1 MSDQASLSPDS
12 GNFRTARSFQV
23 TNLLSSLPT
32 QFLQSQSSTG
42 FNLNILI
49 IGDKEIGKSTILKCL
64 FNEKILY
71 NQRPEEDS
79 NSTEFDIS
87 SETVA
92 LKKDGVV
99 LNVTVHETVNYNQQ
113 VQDKVEGN
121 VKPIVRF
128 LEKQMYSYFSEES
141 LLRRR
146 TSRHWTVDQ
155 AKLNPKTNSQHQQQA
170 RYSEDQ
176 SLEELSSQSSGS
188 HINAFKD
195 TRVHLCIYCIPSIL
209 TPLRAI
215 DLECIRSINH
225 LVPVVPVVARADSL
239 IASERTFFKKR
250 IQDQLL
256 ASDVEVYSGSDIFF
270 LIGSVDQYRALSWG
284 KINVEDPNHNDF
296 KKFRK
301 YILEKQLLNL
311 IDHTNQV
318 CYESFRRKILLAA
331 GVPEEASI
339 YGGVN
344 NYLSQLR
351 QSMED
356 DRKRLKDK
364 FVARIK
370 VAESE
375 MAQDKEAIGNQ
386 QAKDEGQ
393 INHIASRLNIAK
405 KTLEAEE
412 EAFRAQQEEVDA
424 YLIKKYGSKSYASK
438 RMQSTMSME
447 KIGR

>member
-32 QFLQSQSSTG
+32 QFLRSQSSTG

-49 IGDKEIGKSTILKCL
+49 IGDKEIGKSTILKCI
-64 FNEKILY
+64 FNE
-71 NQRPEEDS
+71 
-79 NSTEFDIS
+79 
-87 SETVA
+87 
-92 LKKDGVV
+92 
-99 LNVTVHETVNYNQQ
+99 Q

-155 AKLNPKTNSQHQQQA
+155 AKLNPKTNSQHQHQA

-188 HINAFKD
+188 QINAFKD

-339 YGGVN
+339 YGG
-344 NYLSQLR
+344 
-351 QSMED
+351 
-356 DRKRLKDK
+356 
-364 FVARIK
+364 
-370 VAESE
+370 
-375 MAQDKEAIGNQ
+375 
-386 QAKDEGQ
+386 
-393 INHIASRLNIAK
+393 
-405 KTLEAEE
+405 
-412 EAFRAQQEEVDA
+412 
-424 YLIKKYGSKSYASK
+424 
-438 RMQSTMSME
+438 
-447 KIGR
+447 